1 MKVLDNIN
9 YIMGKMTEWL
19 KVGGSLTGPLL
30 GANQAQVRI
39 LFFLNQKAYNK
50 KQNSAYGSSDVFS
63 TRPFAGSYA
72 YIYKSE

>member
-1 MKVLDNIN
+1 MN

-39 LFFLNQKAYNK
+39 LLFLKPKAYNK
-50 KQNSAYGSSDVFS
+50 VKNLHSLRSFGRAE
-63 TRPFAGSYA
+63 TARPF
-72 YIYKSE
+72 